1 MLTSTWQAMAA
12 ASPKRLEPKRTAM
25 ILLARYGQTFSEE
38 LGLDLESNQPS
49 ALFCLLIA
57 SLLFSARIGHTIA
70 LESARVLFRRGW
82 TTPRKMAATTW
93 NQRVKALDE
102 GGYVRYDERT
112 STMLGETAQMAI
124 DLYQGD
130 LRKLR
135 EQAQSDPAIERKLLK
150 QFKGIGDVGVNIFFR
165 EAQVAWP
172 ELFPFADEKV
182 LASAKRLHLRA
193 NTKALR
199 GLVRGRRDF
208 ARLVA
213 ALMRVQLDRKHEEI
227 LSEAFGR

>member
-1 MLTSTWQAMAA
+1 MTA
-12 ASPKRLEPKRTAM
+12 ASVRHLEPKHTAK

-38 LGLDLESNQPS
+38 LGLDVQSNNPS

-57 SLLFSARIGHTIA
+57 ALLFSARIGHTIA
-70 LESARVLFRRGW
+70 LESAGVLFRRGW
-82 TTPRKMAATTW
+82 TTPRTMAATTW

-102 GGYVRYDERT
+102 GGYARYDERT
-112 STMLGETAQMAI
+112 STMLGETAQMVI
-124 DLYQGD
+124 DLYRGD
-130 LRKLR
+130 LRNLR
-135 EQAQSDPAIERKLLK
+135 EEAEADPATERKLLK

-182 LASAKRLHLRA
+182 FASAKRLGLPVEV
-193 NTKALR
+193 NALR
-199 GLVRGRRDF
+199 QLVPGRRDF

-213 ALMRVQLDRKHEEI
+213 ALMRVQLERKHDEI
-227 LSEAFGR
+227 RSEALGR